1 MKIFQKISSI
11 CLISI
16 LVFSLSGC
24 RTKEPGVAVDK
35 TERSLVIYGLEDSND
50 VMDPIIAK
58 YTEQHPNYKIT
69 YRGFSNFKEYE
80 KMILNSMAE
89 GEGPDLFAMPNS
101 WFVKNRKKLVPMP
114 ASQGT
119 VAAVRSAFVDVV
131 AKDLV
136 ITDDEGLER
145 VYGLPMYVDTLG
157 IYYNKDQFED
167 KIPSSGKPAIT
178 WDGIKSNVIALT
190 KVDQADPT
198 KFEVAGIGLGLSNV
212 TYGADVLKSM
222 MLGFGATF
230 YDDLMS
236 KVNLSSPDAN
246 GNYAANDALELY
258 TSFTDPIQRHY
269 SYNSS
274 VGEGLS
280 YPDIDAFVMGKV
292 SMVFGYSTTYDF
304 ILARRNALKSQ
315 GAQVIDVDAIKSA
328 YFPQKE
334 DPATSTL
341 KRSVLASY
349 FAYGVNRNSKNPE
362 VAWDL
367 LTTLISSE
375 LDQMY
380 FKSTN
385 KPTSRR
391 DLIASEKMDPIFG
404 VFVGQ
409 VGFADTLP
417 VTDYLDYRAF
427 FTQAID
433 LVNNKSP
440 LITAIKTL
448 ESNIQATL
456 PGTGYRVPLNEEYYK
471 DLEK

>member
-1 MKIFQKISSI
+1 
-11 CLISI
+11 
-16 LVFSLSGC
+16 
-24 RTKEPGVAVDK
+24 
-35 TERSLVIYGLEDSND
+35 
-50 VMDPIIAK
+50 
-58 YTEQHPNYKIT
+58 
-69 YRGFSNFKEYE
+69 
-80 KMILNSMAE
+80 
-89 GEGPDLFAMPNS
+89 
-101 WFVKNRKKLVPMP
+101 
-114 ASQGT
+114 
-119 VAAVRSAFVDVV
+119 
-131 AKDLV
+131 
-136 ITDDEGLER
+136 
-145 VYGLPMYVDTLG
+145 
-157 IYYNKDQFED
+157 
-167 KIPSSGKPAIT
+167 
-178 WDGIKSNVIALT
+178 
-190 KVDQADPT
+190 
-198 KFEVAGIGLGLSNV
+198 
-212 TYGADVLKSM
+212 M

-236 KVNLSSPDAN
+236 KVSLSSPDAN

-258 TSFTDPIQRHY
+258 TSFADPIQRHY

-304 ILARRNALKSQ
+304 ILDRRNVLKSQ

-334 DPATSTL
+334 DPATSTS

-417 VTDYLDYRAF
+417 VTDYLDYKTF

-433 LVNNKSP
+433 LVNNRSP

-448 ESNIQATL
+448 ESNIQSTL
-456 PGTGYRVPLNEEYYK
+456 PGTGYRVPLNEEFYK